1 MGPPRRQPAA
11 NWGACRRRD
20 PGPASDLDWDRPSD
34 PGRGDPGAHPFR
46 RALGPCSDPDP
57 CLPDP
62 PQTDSRTPSHVDPA
76 AAPLPTRRGPQAP
89 DLEPPARPWPRL
101 EEAHEA
107 AQPPGPCG
115 PARRGIAPAPAARP
129 GRRCAGST
137 TDPKRPQPGPG
148 RRPAG
153 GASTGPLGTARGTL
167 RPPSLG
173 TAGCPLRCTRS
184 PALRLPPHWTPRPSR
199 SPAGRV
205 GTSRRGLLRVRTV
218 PWGKPAATRDPKPC
232 PRASSSAPRRAL
244 ASQGGGRRSSRHS
257 AAGLGC
263 GRTRDRRS
271 APGPQAGPER
281 ARARSAARNHGS
293 RRLGAQPPSALRPL
307 LRCQGGGGGPGP
319 GLTGRRARSRRL
331 MSPREAVPPAPRDR
345 AGGETPGRRARGG
358 AHAGLRGEARGPGG
372 ESAARAARPARAR
385 RPGEEGARRRGSRG
399 GAAPGP
405 CPQRARPGAP
415 GGLVGIPGTAE
426 ALISPRNWGA
436 RERCTAAP
444 PGRSPPGCG
453 AVGASLPPPIPSSP
467 GPPDP
472 LPRPD
477 PAAKGWAGKRA
488 LWDRC
493 QLRDKRHKIGGN
505 GGSAAGALGRG
516 RRRRGGRILGDDRG
530 KFGKSPRRLRGGG
543 GHAGR
548 AALRA
553 ALALS
558 APLLNNSW
566 RGRRPL
572 ACTGRAARLCPVAA
586 AAAAAAFGAPA
597 ALDER
602 PRGGRARAV
611 PALTRR
617 SAGRPA
623 PIVPRACAPGRPV
636 TARAPQRARR
646 PGAGSL
652 GPRRSPA
659 RPGMHV
665 NLEKVA
671 GRAGADLRGRAWAP
685 PAPRA
690 FVFAPDKGPSRR
702 RSRTW
707 RPCPA
712 GHSAGWSDRSTRGS
726 RSEKRTSGAVGGAVR
741 DPGSGAWPCAS
752 PAPSRSCPALGRV
765 VGDGTALL
773 SAPVAA

>member
-1 MGPPRRQPAA
+1 MGTPGPRSRATCPALAPPGGGARGRPASRAVRTRPEGNSPGPRRPPRSPM
-11 NWGACRRRD
+11 RRFD
-20 PGPASDLDWDRPSD
+20 D
-34 PGRGDPGAHPFR
+34 
-46 RALGPCSDPDP
+46 
-57 CLPDP
+57 
-62 PQTDSRTPSHVDPA
+62 
-76 AAPLPTRRGPQAP
+76 GPQAAA
-89 DLEPPARPWPRL
+89 ARSR
-101 EEAHEA
+101 
-107 AQPPGPCG
+107 
-115 PARRGIAPAPAARP
+115 PAPGWRRLYRAFRDRP
-129 GRRCAGST
+129 
-137 TDPKRPQPGPG
+137 
-148 RRPAG
+148 
-153 GASTGPLGTARGTL
+153 
-167 RPPSLG
+167 
-173 TAGCPLRCTRS
+173 RS

-232 PRASSSAPRRAL
+232 PRASSRAPRRAL

-263 GRTRDRRS
+263 GQARDRRS

-319 GLTGRRARSRRL
+319 GLTGRRARSRKL

-372 ESAARAARPARAR
+372 ESAARATRPARAR

-516 RRRRGGRILGDDRG
+516 RRRRGGRILGADRG

-553 ALALS
+553 ALAFS

-586 AAAAAAFGAPA
+586 AAAAAFGAPA

-602 PRGGRARAV
+602 PGGGRARAV

-617 SAGRPA
+617 SACRPA

>member
-1 MGPPRRQPAA
+1 MGPRRPRFTWAPVAGTGYNQVHLALREGMPRVGG
-11 NWGACRRRD
+11 WGPCRVTPCRR
-20 PGPASDLDWDRPSD
+20 
-34 PGRGDPGAHPFR
+34 
-46 RALGPCSDPDP
+46 
-57 CLPDP
+57 
-62 PQTDSRTPSHVDPA
+62 
-76 AAPLPTRRGPQAP
+76 PQAP
-89 DLEPPARPWPRL
+89 GITQAPLQNSQKKKTSCGFLGILTRVRTLEPRPARDCGRGRGQKPR
-101 EEAHEA
+101 
-107 AQPPGPCG
+107 
-115 PARRGIAPAPAARP
+115 
-129 GRRCAGST
+129 
-137 TDPKRPQPGPG
+137 GPG
-148 RRPAG
+148 TAASSSGPQIAKLRPRTSPRSSCTMGRGMGGVGGWQEVVSAG
-153 GASTGPLGTARGTL
+153 KEERELGAGQRLRARCPRPFHAFPGHHEGPPLPGTL
-167 RPPSLG
+167 QPPSLG
-173 TAGCPLRCTRS
+173 TARCPLRCTRS

-232 PRASSSAPRRAL
+232 PRASSRAPRRAL

-263 GRTRDRRS
+263 GQTRDRRS

-553 ALALS
+553 ALAL
-558 APLLNNSW
+558 
-566 RGRRPL
+566 
-572 ACTGRAARLCPVAA
+572 RAAA
-586 AAAAAAFGAPA
+586 
-597 ALDER
+597 E
-602 PRGGRARAV
+602 
-611 PALTRR
+611 
-617 SAGRPA
+617 
-623 PIVPRACAPGRPV
+623 
-636 TARAPQRARR
+636 
-646 PGAGSL
+646 
-652 GPRRSPA
+652 
-659 RPGMHV
+659 
-665 NLEKVA
+665 
-671 GRAGADLRGRAWAP
+671 
-685 PAPRA
+685 
-690 FVFAPDKGPSRR
+690 
-702 RSRTW
+702 
-707 RPCPA
+707 
-712 GHSAGWSDRSTRGS
+712 
-726 RSEKRTSGAVGGAVR
+726 
-741 DPGSGAWPCAS
+741 
-752 PAPSRSCPALGRV
+752 
-765 VGDGTALL
+765 
-773 SAPVAA
+773 